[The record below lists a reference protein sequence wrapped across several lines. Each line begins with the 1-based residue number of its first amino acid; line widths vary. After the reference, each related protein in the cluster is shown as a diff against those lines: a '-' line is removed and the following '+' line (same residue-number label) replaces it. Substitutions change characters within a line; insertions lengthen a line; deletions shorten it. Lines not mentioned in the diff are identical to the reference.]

1 MCAKIFQSST
11 VLHLIQNQESANDDK
26 NAAVLIAIN
35 TKHVADRCCWLLSG
49 ARPSLSLSKQN
60 KGRNLKTL
68 FNRQCPLQIKIMGG
82 SCSLNK

>member
-1 MCAKIFQSST
+1 MGAKIFQSST

-49 ARPSLSLSKQN
+49 ARPSLVLSKQRPHSQN
-60 KGRNLKTL
+60 IVQQSMSFADIRL
-68 FNRQCPLQIKIMGG
+68 
-82 SCSLNK
+82 